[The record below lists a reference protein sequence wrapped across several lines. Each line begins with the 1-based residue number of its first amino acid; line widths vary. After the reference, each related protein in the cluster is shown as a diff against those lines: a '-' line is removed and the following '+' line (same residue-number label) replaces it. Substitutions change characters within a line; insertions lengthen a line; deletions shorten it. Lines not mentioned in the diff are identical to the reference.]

1 MTTRTLSA
9 GNPYLGASSE
19 GGGGEGGGGGGAG
32 GGGGGLC
39 IGVSR
44 QAHALIVNLIRP
56 VSLGQFLH
64 VEKRQAINSQLAP
77 RAQSQA

>member
-1 MTTRTLSA
+1 MTTRSLSA
-9 GNPYLGASSE
+9 GNPYLGASSV
-19 GGGGEGGGGGGAG
+19 EGGGGGGEGG

>member
-1 MTTRTLSA
+1 MTTRSLSA
-9 GNPYLGASSE
+9 GNPYLGASSVE
-19 GGGGEGGGGGGAG
+19 GGGGEGGGGVGE
-32 GGGGGLC
+32 GLC

-44 QAHALIVNLIRP
+44 QDHALIVNLIRP